1 MGWKQC
7 KTGLNMPL
15 SDCMPQTQL
24 QHFKNKNIS
33 LICNLYSISRCSQ
46 DASQMLGSCW
56 PSRHPTAPSSD
67 NIQLPRFL
75 QNQMVNLSRAIL
87 PLEFSFWDPRHH
99 HASPVKCYLIDVNLM
114 LFTFFFGCSSMFQL
128 AAGHLFSTKA
138 ALTCSGAHS
147 TPNPTL
153 APAK

>member
-1 MGWKQC
+1 
-7 KTGLNMPL
+7 
-15 SDCMPQTQL
+15 
-24 QHFKNKNIS
+24 
-33 LICNLYSISRCSQ
+33 
-46 DASQMLGSCW
+46 
-56 PSRHPTAPSSD
+56 
-67 NIQLPRFL
+67 
-75 QNQMVNLSRAIL
+75 MVNLSRAIL

-138 ALTCSGAHS
+138 ALTCSGARS

-153 APAK
+153 ALAKWAKHLRWETQSLPSGNQTWLAWKSPINGHSSCTIIYTWGVFQIPASHVWLYQKVCVFPSFPYSSK